1 MQMLSEK
8 KQLEIRELRPDR
20 LERRQRRR
28 MQVALALLVL
38 ALIVVLYR
46 DWEFFSSN
54 SASNPQ
60 SEPELETAR
69 QAGSRPKISISK
81 QPPPS
86 QKLKQSPVSKE
97 TLVVPVVTASNRA
110 VLPPLEVEVVAGGT
124 HRKIQSKDASIRLDL
139 QSDDPRSVR
148 TDTSPVAEIANSD
161 TSPDMSAGNATVS
174 AGAAKVVSHPVQPT
188 YPVLARQMKVQG
200 AVVLQ
205 ALINKEGN
213 IESLQV
219 LSGPSMLS
227 VAAREAVKQWHFKPF
242 FQAGQPVETE
252 TRITVNFTI
261 STN

>member
-8 KQLEIRELRPDR
+8 NDLEVRGLRPDR

-28 MQVALALLVL
+28 MQIALGLLVI

-54 SASNPQ
+54 SASNAQ
-60 SEPELETAR
+60 SEPRVETAR
-69 QAGSRPKISISK
+69 QAGTQPKISISK
-81 QPPPS
+81 QPPL

-97 TLVVPVVTASNRA
+97 TLVPVVTASNRA
-110 VLPPLEVEVVAGGT
+110 VLPPLEVEVVAGGK
-124 HRKIQSKDASIRLDL
+124 HRKVQSNDASIRLDL
-139 QSDDPRSVR
+139 QSDDPRSVQ
-148 TDTSPVAEIANSD
+148 TNTSPASKIADSE
-161 TSPDMSAGNATVS
+161 TSPDSSAGNATVS

>member
-1 MQMLSEK
+1 MQ
-8 KQLEIRELRPDR
+8 I
-20 LERRQRRR
+20 
-28 MQVALALLVL
+28 ALALLVI

-60 SEPELETAR
+60 SEAKVETSR
-69 QAGSRPKISISK
+69 QAGTPPKISISK
-81 QPPPS
+81 QP

-97 TLVVPVVTASNRA
+97 TLVPVFTASNRA
-110 VLPPLEVEVVAGGT
+110 VLPPLEVEVVAGGK
-124 HRKIQSKDASIRLDL
+124 HRKVQSNDASIRLDL
-139 QSDDPRSVR
+139 QSDNPRSVQ
-148 TDTSPVAEIANSD
+148 TDTSPASKIADSE
-161 TSPDMSAGNATVS
+161 TSPDSSAGNATVS